1 MTVRTLKRR
10 LNDYQLSRRKENQ
23 NFNEEHV
30 RNVINQEMQGAGSL
44 AGYRKMWHILRL
56 KHHLHVPRKL
66 VARVLREL
74 DPEASNLRRQ
84 KRLKKR
90 QYISQGP
97 NQCWHIDGVYAM
109 VEYLLLVLLVYY

>member
-23 NFNEEHV
+23 NFNEEHI

-44 AGYRKMWHILRL
+44 AGYRKMCHILRL

-109 VEYLLLVLLVYY
+109 VEYLLSVLLVYY